1 MTTVKKILSW
11 LLFYIGLVCVFF
23 SVWGYGHWPHLD
35 LDQLYFSMTSPVE
48 GVGNHLLEK
57 GAASSLLPAAAVAL
71 AVFLYLR
78 KKPVRNRNR
87 MLSVAGITLFLI
99 CLAVLAVRLSEY
111 TYLPGLLMH
120 TDFYEEHYVNPS
132 SVELNFPEQKRNLIH
147 IYVESLEVTFSDAEN
162 GGAFPENLIPNLT
175 ETALANEDFGDH
187 NTLNGAV
194 PLAGTTWTV
203 GGLAARSAGIPIK
216 GNIGTNHVDHT
227 NTLLKPLVTLGDIL
241 EQEGYVNYFA
251 HGSDMSYAG
260 KRDFFTDHGNYH
272 FLDYV
277 YAKEN
282 GLIPEDYFEFWG
294 YEDAKLFDYS
304 KAKLTEL
311 AKEGQPFNFMI
322 LTEDTHHED
331 GYVCADCP
339 EVFQDQLSN
348 VTLCT
353 DRRTA
358 EFLRWCQNQE
368 FYENTTIVISG
379 DHLTM
384 DSDFCRDVDPSY
396 QRKVFTAYI
405 NTAAQRQ
412 SQKVRQYST
421 FDDFPTILAAMGV
434 EIEGDKLGLGVNL
447 YSEESTLVEQ
457 YGISWLNKELSKQSD
472 FMRHLIR

>member
-1 MTTVKKILSW
+1 
-11 LLFYIGLVCVFF
+11 
-23 SVWGYGHWPHLD
+23 
-35 LDQLYFSMTSPVE
+35 
-48 GVGNHLLEK
+48 
-57 GAASSLLPAAAVAL
+57 
-71 AVFLYLR
+71 
-78 KKPVRNRNR
+78 
-87 MLSVAGITLFLI
+87 
-99 CLAVLAVRLSEY
+99 
-111 TYLPGLLMH
+111 
-120 TDFYEEHYVNPS
+120 
-132 SVELNFPEQKRNLIH
+132 
-147 IYVESLEVTFSDAEN
+147 
-162 GGAFPENLIPNLT
+162 
-175 ETALANEDFGDH
+175 
-187 NTLNGAV
+187 
-194 PLAGTTWTV
+194 
-203 GGLAARSAGIPIK
+203 
-216 GNIGTNHVDHT
+216 
-227 NTLLKPLVTLGDIL
+227 
-241 EQEGYVNYFA
+241 
-251 HGSDMSYAG
+251 
-260 KRDFFTDHGNYH
+260 
-272 FLDYV
+272 
-277 YAKEN
+277 
-282 GLIPEDYFEFWG
+282 
-294 YEDAKLFDYS
+294 
-304 KAKLTEL
+304 
-311 AKEGQPFNFMI
+311 MI

-405 NTAAQRQ
+405 NTAAQRR